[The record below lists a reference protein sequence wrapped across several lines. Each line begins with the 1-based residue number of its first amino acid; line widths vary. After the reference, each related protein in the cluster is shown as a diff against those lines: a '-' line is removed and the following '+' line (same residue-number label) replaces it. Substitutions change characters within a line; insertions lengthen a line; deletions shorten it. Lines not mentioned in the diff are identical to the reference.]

1 MRMMHLN
8 VGCSDFDR
16 SYDFYTQVV
25 GLKPVTGE
33 VARTQKDVAPADV
46 SGLTSKGKR
55 IGEHITDGKWA
66 EAGSTVLGFSDL
78 GPGTNR
84 GVLLYWDEQP
94 GGPYI
99 DLQQWT
105 AVPSNK
111 IPRRGS
117 DLGIGRLAMFVDK
130 LEPHVARLRENNV
143 EFVSEPQETLVGV
156 TMLGIVCFYDPDGTL
171 LEYVEMKDG
180 DWS

>member
-8 VGCSDFDR
+8 IGCSDFDR

-33 VARTQKDVAPADV
+33 VARTRKDVAPANV

-55 IGEHITDGKWA
+55 VGEHVTKGETGAI
-66 EAGSTVLGFSDL
+66 VLGFSDL
-78 GPGTNR
+78 GPSTNR

-99 DLQQWT
+99 DLQQWLDI
-105 AVPSNK
+105 PSHK
-111 IPRRGS
+111 IPRRAS

-130 LEPHVARLRENNV
+130 LEPHVARLKKHDV
-143 EFVSEPQETLVGV
+143 EFVSEPQQTIVGV
-156 TMLGIVCFYDPDGTL
+156 TRLGIVCFYDPDGTL
-171 LEYVEMKDG
+171 LEYVEMMDG